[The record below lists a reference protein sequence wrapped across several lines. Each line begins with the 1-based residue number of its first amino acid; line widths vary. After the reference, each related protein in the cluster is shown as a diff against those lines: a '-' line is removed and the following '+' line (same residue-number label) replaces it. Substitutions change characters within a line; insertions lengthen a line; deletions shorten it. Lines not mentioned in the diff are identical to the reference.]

1 MIAPYLT
8 SLQSRLKPR
17 GVQIGSYPLLGKG
30 VFVSLIGRDHLTL
43 SPQLSSSLSSV
54 SAQNSNPAPSA
65 PSNNVNRYVTPA
77 TGPSDLSGPSR
88 PLTSSN
94 PLPISPSLLD
104 IAHEVETE
112 VGGCIVTEEEITRCK
127 EGGPIPT
134 VRNRLKKPRKTLMQS
149 E

>member
-30 VFVSLIGRDHLTL
+30 VFISLIGRAHLTS

-54 SAQNSNPAPSA
+54 SAPNSNPAPSA
-65 PSNNVNRYVTPA
+65 PSKTVNRYVTSA
-77 TGPSDLSGPSR
+77 SGPSDLSGPSR
-88 PLTSSN
+88 PLTSPDSS
-94 PLPISPSLLD
+94 PISISLLD

-112 VGGCIVTEEEITRCK
+112 VGGCICTEEEIARCK
-127 EGGPIPT
+127 EGGPIPSAL
-134 VRNRLKKPRKTLMQS
+134 NRKTQETLMQS